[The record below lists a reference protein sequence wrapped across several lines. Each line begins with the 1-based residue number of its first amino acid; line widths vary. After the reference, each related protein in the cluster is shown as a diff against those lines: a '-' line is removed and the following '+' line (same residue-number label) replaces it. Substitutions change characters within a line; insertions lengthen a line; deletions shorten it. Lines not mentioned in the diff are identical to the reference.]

1 MKLAWTTLRVSDLEK
16 SLDFYSNVLG
26 LGPAMRLGTD
36 AHRVVML
43 GAPEGVKLEL
53 VWEAEPIPENNG
65 RGVSVGLIPDDL
77 DAIVAF
83 LREKGYAVTGPI
95 APDETI
101 RFFFVP
107 DPDGYTV
114 QLVEQKH

>member
-1 MKLAWTTLRVSDLEK
+1 MKLAWITLRVSDLER
-16 SLDFYSNVLG
+16 SLEFYSGVLG
-26 LGPAMRLGTD
+26 LGPAVRLGTTE
-36 AHRVVML
+36 HRVVML
-43 GAPEGVKLEL
+43 GALDAVKLEL
-53 VWEAEPIPENNG
+53 VWEDSPIPENNG

-77 DAIVAF
+77 DAAVAG

-95 APDETI
+95 APDDTI

-114 QLVEQKH
+114 QLVERKR